1 MSDPRDIP
9 EAVQWFE
16 GMLLAPQHFQLAD
29 RRAEALRAYH
39 LRAAAPFHWGVR
51 RLAID
56 STLLL
61 TGIVRVTELE
71 AILPDGLV
79 VVHPMPDSGPLEIN
93 LQTERD
99 SLRNAPQAVHL
110 VVPTIATQS
119 LTGLKRRYRSV
130 EGAMVADDN
139 TGEGS
144 LSVACLRPNPA
155 LATSAAPT
163 EPPHDK
169 YTSLPLALISLRGEA
184 FTAEPFSPP
193 RLDVPL
199 GTPLSDVCRAVAVAL
214 RERAANLA
222 ERSMAAPAGSEAVAG
237 EAAATVRTLVAPLP
251 RFEAMLATELVHP
264 FELYLSLCDVLGAL
278 GVLGPMGVPPVPPHY
293 RHDDP
298 LPGFRQMADYLLGVL
313 ERVREPYQTLRF
325 TVEGEGRFSLRLDQ
339 DWLRGG
345 ELILGARASSG
356 QPMVMVAEW
365 LGRALIGSRPQL
377 PGIRLR
383 RIRGAERRRL
393 ESTDGIGFL
402 PPASMV
408 LVTVTVDPEFI
419 QGDEV
424 LDIHG
429 PAAGEHAGLPGEIV
443 LYLRRGESGAG
454 A

>member
-29 RRAEALRAYH
+29 RRADALRAYH
-39 LRAAAPFHWGVR
+39 LRAASPFHWGVR

-56 STLLL
+56 SSLLL

-93 LQTERD
+93 LQAERD
-99 SLRNAPQAVHL
+99 SLRMLPQTVHL
-110 VVPTIATQS
+110 VVPTVATQAV
-119 LTGLKRRYRSV
+119 TGLQRRFRSV
-130 EGAMVADDN
+130 ESATIADDN
-139 TGEGS
+139 TGEGA
-144 LSVACLRPNPA
+144 LPVACLRPNPA
-155 LATSAAPT
+155 LSASPAPT

-169 YTSLPLALISLRGEA
+169 YTSLPLAVISLRGEA

-199 GTPLSDVCRAVAVAL
+199 GTPLSDACRAVAVAL
-214 RERAANLA
+214 RERAGSLA
-222 ERSMAAPAGSEAVAG
+222 ERSMAAPSGSEAVAG

-251 RFEAMLATELVHP
+251 RLEALLATEQVHP
-264 FELYLSLCDVLGAL
+264 FQLYLSLCDVLGAL
-278 GVLGPMGVPPVPPHY
+278 GVLGPSGVPPVPPAY
-293 RHDDP
+293 VHDDP
-298 LPGFRQMADYLLGVL
+298 LPGFRQIADFLLGVL
-313 ERVREPYQTLRF
+313 ERVREPYQALRF
-325 TVEGEGRFSLRLDQ
+325 AAEGDGRFSLRLEQ
-339 DWLRGG
+339 DWLRDG
-345 ELILGARASSG
+345 ELIVGARATAG
-356 QPMVMVAEW
+356 QPMALVAEW

-393 ESTDGIGFL
+393 DSTDGIGFL

-408 LVTVTVDPEFI
+408 LVAVAVDPEFI

-424 LDIHG
+424 LDVHG
-429 PAAGEHAGLPGEIV
+429 PAAGEHGGLPGEIV
-443 LYLRRGESGAG
+443 LYRRCGDDGGSP
-454 A
+454 